1 MVQAIQYQ
9 MFSSYSYKVFSN
21 FSVNKNR
28 ILGLK
33 KNLNNRDFLTSDFLD
48 RKSRGHA
55 DNKFSVVIMVLMIMI
70 IINLAIL
77 NGSK

>member
-1 MVQAIQYQ
+1 

-28 ILGLK
+28 VLGLK
-33 KNLNNRDFLTSDFLD
+33 NNLNNRNFLTSDFLD
-48 RKSRGHA
+48 RKSRSHV

-70 IINLAIL
+70 VRKLTIL

>member
-1 MVQAIQYQ
+1 

-28 ILGLK
+28 VLGLK
-33 KNLNNRDFLTSDFLD
+33 NNLNNRNFITSDFLD
-48 RKSRGHA
+48 RKSRSRV
-55 DNKFSVVIMVLMIMI
+55 DNKFSVVIMVLMTMI
-70 IINLAIL
+70 VIKLTIL